1 VNHSSQRE
9 LETQCDSLAH
19 PEGIS
24 QNAQCHLVT
33 YPHQLQVSNCYT
45 IHISACTV
53 TELTS
58 CICSEL
64 CVILH
69 GAYPVKPMQD
79 TDLL

>member
-1 VNHSSQRE
+1 MNHSSQRE

-33 YPHQLQVSNCYT
+33 YPHQLQVSNCCT